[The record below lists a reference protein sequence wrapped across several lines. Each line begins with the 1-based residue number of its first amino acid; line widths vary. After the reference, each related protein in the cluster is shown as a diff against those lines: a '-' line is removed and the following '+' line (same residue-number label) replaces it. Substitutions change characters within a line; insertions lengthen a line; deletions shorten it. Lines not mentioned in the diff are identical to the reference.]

1 MEKCRGIVLLI
12 AVAATVAVTAL
23 PCPAD
28 EKKEEDKSI
37 FTEDAQRGQRP
48 RRWRIELTKEEI
60 SRVLESLKKHDPE
73 SAKELVKLQ
82 GGQDQEKFREELRRH
97 GGEEY
102 RKISRERYEK
112 LRQQRRTD
120 FLDWLAKNY
129 RREARELASL
139 KGRDPDLYEKKLD
152 AIRKKYDSIRDAERR
167 NPELAAV
174 LKEDLRLK
182 ERRDEL
188 IAKIRATRRQDDKKR
203 LIAELQDIVADR
215 YDLIVERKKLTYEW
229 LVKRLED
236 LQNWIKKSRAEI
248 SDARKADVKAE
259 NVKQRMKTL
268 LEGKKGFPWG
278 D

>member
-1 MEKCRGIVLLI
+1 MEKYRGIVLLL
-12 AVAATVAVTAL
+12 AVAAVVTVTAL
-23 PCPAD
+23 PCRAD

-37 FTEDAQRGQRP
+37 FNEVEQRGQRQ

-60 SRVLESLKKHDPE
+60 SRVLESLKKNDPE
-73 SAKELVKLQ
+73 NAKELVKLQ
-82 GGQDQEKFREELRRH
+82 GQDPEKFNEELRRR

-112 LRQQRRTD
+112 LRQQRHAD

-139 KGRDPDLYEKKLD
+139 KGGDPDIYEKKLD
-152 AIRKKYDSIRDAERR
+152 AIWKKYDSIRDAERR
-167 NPELAAV
+167 NPELAVV

-182 ERRDEL
+182 EKRDEL
-188 IAKIRATRRQDDKKR
+188 IAKIETTKRPDDKKA
-203 LIAELQDIVADR
+203 LIAELQDVVADR
-215 YDLIVERKKLTYEW
+215 YDLIVRRKKLTYEW

-248 SDARKADVKAE
+248 SDAQKPDVKAE

-268 LEGKKGFPWG
+268 LEGDKRFKW